1 MERAPE
7 TTNQEERAEAFQQQL
22 EAANEWVQAAQRALG
37 EAFAGMNEVLSRMT
51 VEGLVVVEQAEQKP
65 FDPDDL
71 PVTELI

>member
-22 EAANEWVQAAQRALG
+22 EAANEWVQAAQRELG